1 MKSVGESFRTLAQL
15 RFRPR
20 LEMQDVPSVEDIYV
34 KLLCGVLN
42 GRNLLITDDQAGIV
56 I

>member
-1 MKSVGESFRTLAQL
+1 
-15 RFRPR
+15 
-20 LEMQDVPSVEDIYV
+20 MQDVPSVEDIYV

-42 GRNLLITDDQAGIV
+42 GSNLLIADDLASVV